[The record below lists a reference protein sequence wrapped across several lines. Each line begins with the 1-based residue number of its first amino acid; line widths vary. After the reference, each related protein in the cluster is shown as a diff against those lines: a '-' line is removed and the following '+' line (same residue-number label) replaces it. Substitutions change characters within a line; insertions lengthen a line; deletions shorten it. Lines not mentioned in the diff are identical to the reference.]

1 MKMLII
7 SKPTLFQMHAQKC
20 SYSLTTGLS
29 NELGQETFVA
39 ILFAH
44 YWSMQ
49 QRRHFFNISKVLCR
63 TAHQVWKNF
72 QGFLASFF
80 ISFNHLCSKQQTL
93 IILPRYTFKLLL
105 PPFKRD
111 LKHKWKSLQGKQAIP
126 SRKVH
131 IVLLCTPLTKNYLE
145 ESRLF
150 TVLWPMNT
158 E

>member
-49 QRRHFFNISKVLCR
+49 QRCHFFDISKVLCR

-80 ISFNHLCSKQQTL
+80 VSFNHLCIEQQTL
-93 IILPRYTFKLLL
+93 TILPRYTFKLLL

-111 LKHKWKSLQGKQAIP
+111 LKHKQMKKLAREASHPKQESTYCSSLYT
-126 SRKVH
+126 SD
-131 IVLLCTPLTKNYLE
+131 
-145 ESRLF
+145 
-150 TVLWPMNT
+150 
-158 E
+158 